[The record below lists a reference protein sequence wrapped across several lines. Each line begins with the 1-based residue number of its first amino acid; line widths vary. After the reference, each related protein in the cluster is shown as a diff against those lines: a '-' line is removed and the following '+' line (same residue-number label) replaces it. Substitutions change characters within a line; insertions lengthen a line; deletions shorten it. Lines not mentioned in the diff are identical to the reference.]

1 MTRSALLERVYE
13 AFNSRDIDTVLGAL
27 HPDVDWPN
35 GWEGGRIAGRDG
47 VRDYW
52 TRQWAVLDP
61 KVTPISIVAH
71 GDGRLTV
78 RVRQLV
84 KDQSTDMTRLRQL
97 SGDLQQL
104 AAGLSAAGY
113 AQETAGSGGRAGQ
126 NGPQRG
132 GTADEVIDAEF
143 KPRS

>member
-1 MTRSALLERVYE
+1 LEKARAE
-13 AFNSRDIDTVLGAL
+13 AMIQ
-27 HPDVDWPN
+27 
-35 GWEGGRIAGRDG
+35 EI
-47 VRDYW
+47 
-52 TRQWAVLDP
+52 
-61 KVTPISIVAH
+61 
-71 GDGRLTV
+71 
-78 RVRQLV
+78 RQLV

>member
-13 AFNSRDIDTVLGAL
+13 AFNARDIDTVLGAL

-35 GWEGGRIAGRDG
+35 GWEGGRISGREG

-61 KVTPISIVAH
+61 KMTPISIIAH
-71 GDGRLTV
+71 RDGRLTV

-84 KDQSTDMTRLRQL
+84 KDRAGNAVFDGEVEHVYAFE
-97 SGDLQQL
+97 GDLI
-104 AAGLSAAGY
+104 
-113 AQETAGSGGRAGQ
+113 RAMDI
-126 NGPQRG
+126 R
-132 GTADEVIDAEF
+132 
-143 KPRS
+143 

>member
-13 AFNSRDIDTVLGAL
+13 AFNARDIDTVLGAL

-35 GWEGGRIAGRDG
+35 GWEGGRITGRDG

-84 KDQSTDMTRLRQL
+84 KDRAGNTVFDGEVEHVYAFE
-97 SGDLQQL
+97 GDLI
-104 AAGLSAAGY
+104 
-113 AQETAGSGGRAGQ
+113 RAMDI
-126 NGPQRG
+126 R
-132 GTADEVIDAEF
+132 
-143 KPRS
+143 